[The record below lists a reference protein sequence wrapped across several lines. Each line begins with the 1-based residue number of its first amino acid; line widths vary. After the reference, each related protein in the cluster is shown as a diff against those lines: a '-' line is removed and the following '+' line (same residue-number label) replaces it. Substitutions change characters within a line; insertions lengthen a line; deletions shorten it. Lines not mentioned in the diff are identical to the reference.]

1 MELFALSDREPGR
14 LLAVTDADEHL
25 SCGDL
30 SAASEALARAIGG
43 HVLVFLLCENTPGTL
58 LGYLGCLR
66 CGAVPLLLDAHI
78 APGLL
83 KGLAE
88 TYRPAFY
95 YAPCDLPK
103 ETRAVLPQAAP
114 VLELHGSLLL
124 SGSVEGPAIH
134 PDLALLLTTSGSTG
148 SPKLV
153 RLSEK
158 NLDAN
163 ARSIAEYLNLGE
175 DERPITT
182 LPMSY
187 SYGMSIVNS
196 HLLVGAPLLLTRHS
210 VMERS
215 FWDRVDREGATSL
228 AGVPYTY
235 QMFHRLGL
243 ISMNLPA
250 CAHLP
255 RPAESSPW
263 SSTGNSPLGQWELA
277 DSSSLCTVRPKQ
289 LPAWATSQPTGRW
302 RSAAVWAYPS
312 PAAHSGWKT
321 LTAPRSKH
329 RMPQVSLSIVEI
341 MWPWVMPN
349 VPKTF
354 PRAMNGAVS
363 CAPETWHTGIETVS
377 ITSWDAKSDLSNSL
391 AIGSTWTR
399 WSDCSQPASQMFN
412 LPVWGGTIFWV
423 SIQSAILLLYR
434 VKR

>member
-43 HVLVFLLCENTPGTL
+43 HVLVFLLCENTSGTL

-88 TYRPAFY
+88 TYCPAFY

-153 RLSEK
+153 RLSGK

-243 ISMNLPA
+243 ISMNLPRLRTLTQA
-250 CAHLP
+250 GGKLSLELHREFAAWAMGTGRQFFVMYGQTEAAP
-255 RPAESSPW
+255 RM
-263 SSTGNSPLGQWELA
+263 GY
-277 DSSSLCTVRPKQ
+277 
-289 LPAWATSQPTGRW
+289 LPANRAVEKCGSMGVPIPGGSFWLEDADGAEIKAPDATGELVYRGDNVAMGT
-302 RSAAVWAYPS
+302 
-312 PAAHSGWKT
+312 
-321 LTAPRSKH
+321 
-329 RMPQVSLSIVEI
+329 
-341 MWPWVMPN
+341 PN

-399 WSDCSQPASQMFN
+399 WSDYSQPASQMLN

-423 SIQSAILLLYR
+423 SIQSAIPLLYR